1 MVGKISDP
9 VDPGTPTVYFIYNA
23 NSGKFNAYLDM
34 LHKVISP
41 KTYPCQLCDITYGVS
56 KIRPAWKEFRE
67 KSRLHMIFLHKD
79 EWEEAFPGKTIPL
92 PSVLL
97 DRGKGL
103 EVILGA
109 SDWNGV
115 GLEDLMNRLT
125 SLEAELISGEF

>member
-9 VDPGTPTVYFIYNA
+9 VNPGTPKVYFIYNA

-67 KSRLHMIFLHKD
+67 KSKLYMIFLHKD
-79 EWEEAFPGKTIPL
+79 EWEEAFPENKIVL
-92 PSVLL
+92 PAVLL

-103 EVILGA
+103 EVIFG
-109 SDWNGV
+109 SKDWNRV
-115 GLEDLMNRLT
+115 TLEDLMDELTRLESQFFPT
-125 SLEAELISGEF
+125 